1 MVVSYA
7 IQKVILQESRLLALD
22 TDAIVVERIDGGTA
36 GALDILAV
44 VAPCEGVIGA
54 AAVLQAHWA
63 HTIVGTKSV
72 ESGATDDEAASGS
85 HVGI

>member
-1 MVVSYA
+1 M
-7 IQKVILQESRLLALD
+7 ILQESRLLALD

-54 AAVLQAHWA
+54 AAVLQAHRA
-63 HTIVGTKSV
+63 HTVVGTHTV
-72 ESGATDDEAASGS
+72 ECGASYYKTTAGS

>member
-1 MVVSYA
+1 M
-7 IQKVILQESRLLALD
+7 ILQQARLTALNAY
-22 TDAIVVERIDGGTA
+22 AIVVEREDGGAT
-36 GALDILAV
+36 GALHILAV